1 MKQVYRNIKLGLGA
15 VYNENFGFWSEKMT
29 RVCNEP
35 VEKPEEK
42 RSIETMLIKTDEIHC
57 WMCWSIYLK
66 FNNINKE

>member
-57 WMCWSIYLK
+57 
-66 FNNINKE
+66 